1 MKSPEKMT
9 PDDIVDELHRW
20 ANCHK
25 DAPDNYDARLLKSA
39 ANTIDHLLSLLAD
52 QGVMYRLIDG
62 ETVWGK
68 HEDSDDLTGEKV

>member
-9 PDDIVDELHRW
+9 PDDIVDALHLW

-25 DAPDNYDARLLKSA
+25 DAKDNYDARLLKSA

-52 QGVMYRLIDG
+52 HRENAWSKY
-62 ETVWGK
+62 
-68 HEDSDDLTGEKV
+68 EDSDD